1 MDTVIQFNP
10 INNKDIKELQN
21 NSQVNNIENNKT
33 VEVVT
38 KDEFFKI
45 ITKNNIFKKI
55 LGKVGSG
62 SLISSVFNLC
72 ILSLGTGCLALPQK
86 IGYMSLFFS
95 PIIIILSG
103 LVNYWSLTVLSN
115 SSSKYKKNSY
125 EDIVTYLFGKSLS
138 IFLGIIMC
146 INQTGMIIL
155 YQVIMYKLI
164 GGVINEIFD
173 YGYNGVEEFAEK
185 SFWKKF
191 SIKFIVCYLI
201 AGIILSPLCLLKN
214 ITKMRYA
221 SIFGIFSLFFLIF
234 IVVIECPFYIK
245 YNFFDNKTKIN
256 LIDIISG
263 FKGDM
268 KILQAISTLFY
279 AFSCHV
285 GVFPVLNTL
294 KSPTPERI
302 NLLFKDSIILD
313 ITCYLI
319 IGISGYLTQPI
330 DTPDLI
336 IERKK
341 IFKNDFLMII
351 GQICFIFTLIAKI
364 CANYN
369 ALRNCLINLFGLK
382 KTQNQISNKTN
393 FLLTESFLIISTFI
407 AIIFQSISSY
417 ISLIGGFC
425 SVIISVLIPGLIYIK
440 GLNESVINK
449 KTIIAGIVVGIL
461 TLMGFTNGLL
471 TIKKV
476 INAK

>member
-1 MDTVIQFNP
+1 
-10 INNKDIKELQN
+10 
-21 NSQVNNIENNKT
+21 
-33 VEVVT
+33 
-38 KDEFFKI
+38 
-45 ITKNNIFKKI
+45 

-86 IGYMSLFFS
+86 IGYMSLLFS

-164 GGVINEIFD
+164 GGVINEIFV

-185 SFWKKF
+185 SFWKNF

-201 AGIILSPLCLLKN
+201 TGIILSPLCLLKN

-268 KILQAISTLFY
+268 
-279 AFSCHV
+279 
-285 GVFPVLNTL
+285 
-294 KSPTPERI
+294 
-302 NLLFKDSIILD
+302 
-313 ITCYLI
+313 
-319 IGISGYLTQPI
+319 
-330 DTPDLI
+330 
-336 IERKK
+336 RK
-341 IFKNDFLMII
+341 
-351 GQICFIFTLIAKI
+351 
-364 CANYN
+364 
-369 ALRNCLINLFGLK
+369 
-382 KTQNQISNKTN
+382 
-393 FLLTESFLIISTFI
+393 
-407 AIIFQSISSY
+407 
-417 ISLIGGFC
+417 
-425 SVIISVLIPGLIYIK
+425 
-440 GLNESVINK
+440 
-449 KTIIAGIVVGIL
+449 
-461 TLMGFTNGLL
+461 
-471 TIKKV
+471 
-476 INAK
+476 